1 MSIVSFREMLADAR
15 RNRYAVPMF
24 DLSNTT
30 MIRAAAES
38 AEELGSPVIFAAIW
52 PDLDGSLLGYWAN
65 AARYAATQVKVP
77 VALHLDHATTIEQCR
92 KCADA
97 GFQSVMIDASA
108 EPFEKNVAV
117 TAAVAGE
124 MHRRGLDVE
133 AELGHVA
140 VGVVGSGAES
150 ETGAA
155 GDHTPVF
162 TDPASVGTAHGVYES
177 APNLDIARLAEIDK
191 VSPVP
196 LVLHGGSGTP
206 EDQLRAA
213 IANGIAKI
221 NIYSELT
228 AAWNREMFEF
238 LRNRREMTCWFSVS
252 CRRPEEAMREAMRAK
267 MRLFGSAG
275 RA

>member
-117 TAAVAGE
+117 TAAVA
-124 MHRRGLDVE
+124 
-133 AELGHVA
+133 
-140 VGVVGSGAES
+140 ES

-162 TDPASVGTAHGVYES
+162 TDPASVVEFTGRTGVDALAVSIGTAHGVYES

>member
-1 MSIVSFREMLADAR
+1 
-15 RNRYAVPMF
+15 MF

-155 GDHTPVF
+155 GAHTPVF
-162 TDPASVGTAHGVYES
+162 TDPASVVEFTGRTGVDALAVSIGTAHGVYES

>member
-1 MSIVSFREMLADAR
+1 M
-15 RNRYAVPMF
+15 
-24 DLSNTT
+24 
-30 MIRAAAES
+30 
-38 AEELGSPVIFAAIW
+38 
-52 PDLDGSLLGYWAN
+52 
-65 AARYAATQVKVP
+65 
-77 VALHLDHATTIEQCR
+77 ALHLDHATTIEQCR

-162 TDPASVGTAHGVYES
+162 TDPASVVEFTGRTGVDALAVSIGTAHGVYES

>member
-1 MSIVSFREMLADAR
+1 MKVWKILSPKVLTSEERPDNLTDDAQ
-15 RNRYAVPMF
+15 AK
-24 DLSNTT
+24 
-30 MIRAAAES
+30 
-38 AEELGSPVIFAAIW
+38 
-52 PDLDGSLLGYWAN
+52 
-65 AARYAATQVKVP
+65 VKVTQLLLSGSDVRSYSGALRPKYP
-77 VALHLDHATTIEQCR
+77 VVP
-92 KCADA
+92 
-97 GFQSVMIDASA
+97 GMF
-108 EPFEKNVAV
+108 
-117 TAAVAGE
+117 
-124 MHRRGLDVE
+124 
-133 AELGHVA
+133 A

-162 TDPASVGTAHGVYES
+162 TDPASVVEFTGRTGVDALAVSIGTAHGVYES